1 MKIWAHTLVKNEAKF
16 IWYSVMSVINYV
28 DRILLWDNG
37 SNDETLEI
45 IKKIL
50 ETKVAQEKID
60 FRIIKQNFK
69 NEDDIRQKM
78 LDETK
83 SDWFLVVDGDEIWWD
98 DSISKVIQL
107 IKDEGNSLESIV
119 VPTIN
124 LVGDVYHYLEE
135 KAGRYRL
142 AGRVGHMNLRGI
154 NRKIPGLKSFGREWD
169 WGWVD
174 KNNNMIQNRDPKKIR
189 YVKAPYLHATHLSR
203 SGKVRQDLLAY
214 RRKFKIKYELGIP
227 FPKDYFYPEVF
238 FKPRPNIV
246 PSPWPA
252 TSKSYKLRAF
262 FETPLKKIKRRIT

>member
-1 MKIWAHTLVKNEAKF
+1 MKIVCHCLVKNEARF

-50 ETKVAQEKID
+50 ETKESQEKID
-60 FRIIKQNFK
+60 FRIIRENFR

-78 LDETK
+78 LDATE

-107 IKDEGNSLESIV
+107 IKEEGDMLESIV
-119 VPTIN
+119 VPTVN

-142 AGRVGHMNLRGI
+142 AGRMGHMNLRGI
-154 NRKIPGLKSFGREWD
+154 NRKIPGLKSFGVEWD

-174 KNNNMIQNRDPKKIR
+174 KNNNMIQNRDPKKNR
-189 YVKAPYLHATHLSR
+189 YVEAPYLHATHLLR
-203 SGKVRQDLLAY
+203 SGNIGQDLLAY
-214 RRKFKIKYELGIP
+214 RRKFKIKYEIGEE
-227 FPKDYFYPEVF
+227 FPKDFYYPEVF
-238 FKPRPNIV
+238 FRNRPTIV
-246 PSPWPA
+246 TSPWA
-252 TSKSYKLRAF
+252 TMDRNYKLRALL
-262 FETPLKKIKRRIT
+262 ETPLKRIKRRIF